1 MSTPL
6 NTSETSPIFQSLHAG
21 IIGRKAH
28 VGVIGLG
35 YVGLPLAMTVARG
48 GFTVTGVDIDPQK
61 MVAIEAGRSYIEAV
75 SDEVLT
81 AETQAGRF
89 RATDDFAGLGACDV
103 IVICVPTPL
112 TRHRDPDLSFIVK
125 TSEAIAATL
134 RPGQLIV
141 LESTTYP
148 GTTDEVVRPILEKTG
163 LVSGRDF
170 YLGFSPEREDPGNRD
185 FKTSSI
191 PKVVAGDG
199 PEASAVATAFYAA
212 AVDKVVPVSST
223 ATAEAVKLTE
233 NIFRAVNIALVN
245 ELKVVYEAMG
255 IDIWEVIDAAK
266 TKPFGYM
273 PFYPGP
279 GLGGHCIPIDPF
291 YLTWKSR
298 EYELPTRFIELAGE
312 INSAMPRHVIGR
324 LAEALDRQ
332 LGKALSRSKVLVVGL
347 AYKKNV
353 PDIRESPS
361 MKLIELIEER
371 GGAAS
376 YHDPFVPEIP
386 KTREYLA
393 LKGRKSV
400 PLDAGHVGAF
410 DAVLIATDHDDVDY
424 AGLAEWVPLIV
435 DTRNAFQRR
444 GIVKET
450 IVKA

>member
-1 MSTPL
+1 MNTP
-6 NTSETSPIFQSLHAG
+6 ETSPIFQSLHDG
-21 IIGRKAH
+21 IIGRSAH

-35 YVGLPLAMTVARG
+35 YVGLPLAMTVARA
-48 GFTVTGVDIDPQK
+48 GFPVTGFDIDPQK

-81 AETQAGRF
+81 AETRAGRF
-89 RATDDFAGLGACDV
+89 RATDDFGGLGACDV

-125 TSEAIAATL
+125 TSKAIAATL

-199 PEASAVATAFYAA
+199 PAASTVATAFYAA

-361 MKLIELIEER
+361 LKLIELIEER

-400 PLDAGHVGAF
+400 PLDAANVGAF
-410 DAVLIATDHDDVDY
+410 DAVLIATDHDDIDY
-424 AGLAEWVPLIV
+424 AGLAEWAPLIV

-444 GIVKET
+444 GIVKDT